1 MSKHRAVD
9 LISHITQTDMPTK
22 RKKYDARFSPSRIK
36 RIMQSD
42 EEVGK
47 IGSSVPFIMSKA
59 LEMFLESLLKE
70 ASEVTK
76 SRNARTLTTSHLKIA
91 INSNDRF
98 TLLRE
103 LVSTL
108 SDTQQEHSSDGEPTG
123 PV

>member
-1 MSKHRAVD
+1 
-9 LISHITQTDMPTK
+9 MPTK
-22 RKKYDARFSPSRIK
+22 RKKYDAKFSPSRIK

-59 LEMFLESLLKE
+59 LEMFLESLIKE
-70 ASEVTK
+70 ASEVTR

-91 INSNDRF
+91 IGNNDRF
-98 TLLRE
+98 RLLRE

-108 SDTQQEHSSDGEPTG
+108 SDTQQQEQSSDGEPGG
-123 PV
+123 PA

>member
-1 MSKHRAVD
+1 
-9 LISHITQTDMPTK
+9 
-22 RKKYDARFSPSRIK
+22 
-36 RIMQSD
+36 MQSD

-98 TLLRE
+98 TLLRD
-103 LVSTL
+103 LISTL

>member
-1 MSKHRAVD
+1 
-9 LISHITQTDMPTK
+9 
-22 RKKYDARFSPSRIK
+22 
-36 RIMQSD
+36 MQSD

-70 ASEVTK
+70 ASDITK
-76 SRNARTLTTSHLKIA
+76 SRGARTLTTSHLKIA
-91 INSNDRF
+91 ISNNDKF
-98 TLLRE
+98 KLLRD

-108 SDTQQEHSSDGEPTG
+108 SDTQQHEQSSDGEPA

>member
-1 MSKHRAVD
+1 
-9 LISHITQTDMPTK
+9 
-22 RKKYDARFSPSRIK
+22 
-36 RIMQSD
+36 MQSD

-70 ASEVTK
+70 ASEITK

-91 INSNDRF
+91 ICNNEKFKLLND
-98 TLLRE
+98 

-108 SDTQQEHSSDGEPTG
+108 NDTQQQEKSSDEEPG
-123 PV
+123 GSV

>member
-1 MSKHRAVD
+1 
-9 LISHITQTDMPTK
+9 MPTK

-70 ASEVTK
+70 ASEITK

-91 INSNDRF
+91 INNNDRF
-98 TLLRE
+98 TLLRD
-103 LVSTL
+103 LVSNL
-108 SDTQQEHSSDGEPTG
+108 NDTQQQEQSSDGEPY
-123 PV
+123 PLP